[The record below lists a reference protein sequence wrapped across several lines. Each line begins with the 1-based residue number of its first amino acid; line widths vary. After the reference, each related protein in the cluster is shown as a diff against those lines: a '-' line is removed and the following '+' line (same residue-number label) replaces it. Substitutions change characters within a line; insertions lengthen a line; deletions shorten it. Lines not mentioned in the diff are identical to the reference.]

1 MRRRLVET
9 AIGVCQDCTMPD
21 SKSEDLSQSIDPEL
35 IDAPSVEEA
44 AEIEKE
50 RDKLK
55 EFVRGLTPAQIKNG
69 EWFAKLLTFSV
80 AGYTKKV
87 DWGYFQEKY
96 PGVPRDAVVDQRIK
110 LAARYASI
118 EGGVSA
124 TAYTGVIVATLG
136 SAGGA
141 SPVTVPAAVVTL
153 MVDVAYITQLQLRL
167 AYDIAVLYGIA
178 INMDDPQDLWKLIR
192 VAFTI
197 KGGEALREGVVKAV
211 PVLVRPLLKRFY
223 SGPVLAAARG
233 LPVVGKFLLQRTIIK
248 IGIPLVGIPLAVIVN
263 RWTTV
268 VTGRHARAVFRNE
281 ARVLEAAERLLER
294 STHTK
299 LLLWVAWLVVQCDG
313 KTSDD
318 EALLLKHLIHLAKE
332 RRQIE
337 DEQLA
342 RVIDID
348 PEDVRA
354 MIAAA
359 DDDLSDIVAAAE
371 TIARIDGEWN
381 TRERKMLDEIR
392 KRCQGM

>member
-1 MRRRLVET
+1 
-9 AIGVCQDCTMPD
+9 MPKLD
-21 SKSEDLSQSIDPEL
+21 APSPGDDPEL
-35 IDAPSVEEA
+35 NEIPSLEEA
-44 AEIEKE
+44 AEVEKE

-55 EFVRGLTPAQIKNG
+55 EFVKGLTPEQIKNG
-69 EWFAKLLTFSV
+69 EWFAKLLTVSV

-87 DWGYFQEKY
+87 DWAYFQQKY

-118 EGGVSA
+118 EGGLSA

-167 AYDIAVLYGIA
+167 TYDIAVLYGIT
-178 INMDDPQDLWKLIR
+178 IDMDDPEDLWKLIR

-233 LPVVGKFLLQRTIIK
+233 LPVVGKFLLQRTVIK
-248 IGIPLVGIPLAVIVN
+248 IGIPLVGIPLAVVVN

-281 ARVLEAAERLLER
+281 ARVLETADRLIDRTRHPEV
-294 STHTK
+294 
-299 LLLWVAWLVVQCDG
+299 LLWVAWLVVQSDG
-313 KTSDD
+313 KVSDD
-318 EALLLKHLIHLAKE
+318 EALLLKHLIQLASE
-332 RRQIE
+332 RHQIA
-337 DEQLA
+337 DERLA

-348 PEDVRA
+348 PEDVWA

-359 DDDLSDIVAAAE
+359 DDDLSDIVAASE
-371 TIARIDGEWN
+371 TIAAIDGESN
-381 TRERKMLDEIR
+381 PRERKVLDEIR
-392 KRCQGM
+392 YHCQGD